1 MSGNLLPF
9 SRKVAVVTGAAGN
22 IGLAVAG
29 RLAQQG
35 ADLALLDVDAARLEQ
50 ARATLSDHG
59 VRITTHAC
67 DVTDNEQVRQTV
79 ETVVAELG
87 QIDFLF
93 NNAGYQG
100 AFAPIQDYPE
110 ADFARVMQ
118 INVGGAFHVLKHVSR
133 HMIARKFGRIV
144 NTASMAGV
152 QGPPNMAADGASKF
166 AIIGLT
172 EVAAKDLAPYNIRV
186 NAISPAFMGPGFM
199 WDRQVELQA
208 RAGSQY
214 FSTDPGEVAQ
224 QMIGSI
230 PMRRYGNINEIP
242 GVVAFLFSDDS
253 SYMTGVNLP
262 ISGGI

>member
-1 MSGNLLPF
+1 MSGEHLPF
-9 SRKVAVVTGAAGN
+9 SGKVALVTGAAGN
-22 IGLAVAG
+22 IGLATAR
-29 RLAQQG
+29 RLALMG
-35 ADLALLDVDAARLEQ
+35 ADLALLDLDHAKLEQ
-50 ARATLSDHG
+50 ARADLNGHD
-59 VRITTHAC
+59 VRISIHTC
-67 DVTDNEQVRQTV
+67 DVTDNTQVSQV
-79 ETVVAELG
+79 VDTVVRGMG

-100 AFAPIQDYPE
+100 AFAPVQDYPE

-118 INVGGAFHVLKHVSR
+118 INVCGAFHVLRHVAA
-133 HMIARKFGRIV
+133 HMVTRGFGRIV

-152 QGPPNMAADGASKF
+152 QGPPNMAAYGASKF

-172 EVAAKDLAPYNIRV
+172 EVAAKDLAPHGIRV

-214 FSTDPGEVAQ
+214 FSTDPTEVAR

-230 PMRRYGNINEIP
+230 PMRRYGSIDEIP
-242 GVVAFLFSDDS
+242 GVVAFLLGEDS

>member
-1 MSGNLLPF
+1 MSGEHLPF
-9 SRKVAVVTGAAGN
+9 SGKVALVTGAAGN
-22 IGLAVAG
+22 IGLATAT
-29 RLAQQG
+29 RLATMG
-35 ADLALLDVDAARLEQ
+35 ADLALLDLDQAKLEQ
-50 ARATLSDHG
+50 ARAGLDGHD
-59 VRITTHAC
+59 VRITIHTC
-67 DVTDNEQVRQTV
+67 DVTDSAQVKHCV
-79 ETVVAELG
+79 DTVVSELG

-100 AFAPIQDYPE
+100 AFAPVQDYPD
-110 ADFARVMQ
+110 ADFARVLQ
-118 INVGGAFHVLKHVSR
+118 INVCGAFHVLKHVAG
-133 HMIARKFGRIV
+133 HMITRGFGRIV

-152 QGPPNMAADGASKF
+152 QGPPNMAGYGASKF
-166 AIIGLT
+166 AMVGLT

-208 RAGSQY
+208 KAGSQY
-214 FSTDPGEVAQ
+214 FSRDPKEVAR

-230 PMRRYGNINEIP
+230 PMRRYGNIDEIP
-242 GVVAFLFSDDS
+242 GVVAFLLSDDS